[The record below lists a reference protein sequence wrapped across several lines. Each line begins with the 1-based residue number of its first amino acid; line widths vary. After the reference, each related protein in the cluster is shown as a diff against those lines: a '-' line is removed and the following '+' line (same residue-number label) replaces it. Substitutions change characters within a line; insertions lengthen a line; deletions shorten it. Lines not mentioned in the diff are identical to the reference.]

1 MLPSFA
7 NRTVTV
13 TRAPL
18 IDSRGSK
25 IRDWTNAES
34 FEVSGCSFQPVSM
47 SLNIEEREN
56 VRADAVLYAPLDADI
71 KAADRITYFGNV
83 YSVMGNP
90 MIWESPTGAV
100 SHLQIDLEAWNG

>member
-13 TRAPL
+13 SRAPL
-18 IDSRGSK
+18 IQSRGTS
-25 IRDWTNAES
+25 IRDWTAAET

-47 SLNIEEREN
+47 SLDMSEREN
-56 VRADAVLYAPLDADI
+56 VRADAVLYAPLDAGI
-71 KAADRITYFGNV
+71 KAADRVSYFGNT

-100 SHLQIDLEAWNG
+100 SHLQIELEAWNG